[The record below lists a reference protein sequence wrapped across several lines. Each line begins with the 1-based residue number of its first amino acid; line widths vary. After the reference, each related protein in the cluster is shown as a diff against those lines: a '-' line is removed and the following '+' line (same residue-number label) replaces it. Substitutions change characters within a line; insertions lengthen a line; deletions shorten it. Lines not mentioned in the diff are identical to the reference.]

1 MRITLEKVK
10 RLEQYLNVEHA
21 IADPVLD
28 MTLTKLLQRE
38 VDRIIALK
46 TRLVRQIAEFE
57 QRYSLSSAKFYPQYE
72 QGKMGDDT
80 DFIEWAATI
89 EMLNHIE
96 TQLNTLETASLY
108 ESGN

>member
-1 MRITLEKVK
+1 MSVTLEKVK
-10 RLEQYLNVEHA
+10 RLEQYLSVEHA
-21 IADPVLD
+21 IANPVLD

-38 VDRIIALK
+38 ADRISALK
-46 TRLVRQIAEFE
+46 ARLVEQLGEFE
-57 QRYSLSSAKFYPQYE
+57 QRYSLPSAEFYTQYE

-96 TQLNTLETASLY
+96 TQLNMLETASLY

>member
-1 MRITLEKVK
+1 MSVTLEKVK
-10 RLEQYLNVEHA
+10 RLEQYLSVEHA

-28 MTLTKLLQRE
+28 RTLTKLLQRE

-46 TRLVRQIAEFE
+46 SRLVRQIAEFE
-57 QRYSLSSAKFYPQYE
+57 QRYSLSSAKFSPQYE
-72 QGKMGDDT
+72 QGKMGDDA

-89 EMLNHIE
+89 EMVKNVE
-96 TQLNTLETASLY
+96 KQLALLETASSY